1 MKNCPKVT
9 DSVADCQYIGA
20 KNHKVHFRRAA
31 GPAAR
36 NFAEKIQLSTAQMKN
51 LCFSPAT
58 AGALDLISPSQ
69 RARVIDAALHFVYKG
84 QLPKGLPPHLE
95 AFFLL
100 LVECSTYLE
109 KYGQLDYMTPEE
121 FAQKFPDE
129 VQSAQK
135 APEVKTESAME
146 ETAKQAPLQAEA
158 AEKETAQPVTEAQEP
173 AHCQQSAPQPEAS
186 AEQSAPASPH
196 SAPSASQHAP
206 GRGLMYENDWYDY
219 MGQELYP
226 SYPQSSGAPYNPMT
240 SAKAAQHSGFRQT
253 TTG

>member
-1 MKNCPKVT
+1 
-9 DSVADCQYIGA
+9 
-20 KNHKVHFRRAA
+20 
-31 GPAAR
+31 
-36 NFAEKIQLSTAQMKN
+36 MKN

-84 QLPKGLPPHLE
+84 QLPKGLPRLLE

-135 APEVKTESAME
+135 APEVKTESTLE
-146 ETAKQAPLQAEA
+146 ETAKQASLQAEA
-158 AEKETAQPVTEAQEP
+158 AEKETA
-173 AHCQQSAPQPEAS
+173 QPEAS
-186 AEQSAPASPH
+186 AEQSAPASPQ
-196 SAPSASQHAP
+196 SAPSAPHPAP
-206 GRGLMYENDWYDY
+206 ARGLMHENEWYDY
-219 MGQELYP
+219 MGQELHP
-226 SYPQSSGAPYNPMT
+226 SYLQSSGAPYNPMT
-240 SAKAAQHSGFRQT
+240 SATAAQHSGFRQT

>member
-1 MKNCPKVT
+1 
-9 DSVADCQYIGA
+9 
-20 KNHKVHFRRAA
+20 
-31 GPAAR
+31 
-36 NFAEKIQLSTAQMKN
+36 MKN

-84 QLPKGLPPHLE
+84 QLPKGLPRHLE

-135 APEVKTESAME
+135 APEVKTESTLE
-146 ETAKQAPLQAEA
+146 ETTKQAPLQAEA
-158 AEKETAQPVTEAQEP
+158 AEKETAQPVTEAREP
-173 AHCQQSAPQPEAS
+173 AHCQQSAPQPEVS
-186 AEQSAPASPH
+186 AEQSAPA
-196 SAPSASQHAP
+196 
-206 GRGLMYENDWYDY
+206 RGLMHENEWYDY

>member
-1 MKNCPKVT
+1 
-9 DSVADCQYIGA
+9 
-20 KNHKVHFRRAA
+20 
-31 GPAAR
+31 
-36 NFAEKIQLSTAQMKN
+36 MKN

-100 LVECSTYLE
+100 LVECSAYLE

-135 APEVKTESAME
+135 APEVKTESATTEATKE
-146 ETAKQAPLQAEA
+146 EVAPAVA
-158 AEKETAQPVTEAQEP
+158 AEEETAQPVTEAQEP
-173 AHCQQSAPQPEAS
+173 AHCQQSAPQSEA
-186 AEQSAPASPH
+186 
-196 SAPSASQHAP
+196 SASQHAP